1 MKIQLNN
8 VPISDNDDII
18 EPQSEE
24 TNPGS
29 SRSCVIQMFWEH
41 LNKKEDLWNIQKITR
56 QGLINIGMK
65 LKRDHR
71 GSSVINWFAFWLCS
85 VMLWLY
91 FDFIW
96 SWTQNCGQ

>member
-8 VPISDNDDII
+8 VPISDNDNII

-41 LNKKEDLWNIQKITR
+41 LNKKEDLWNI
-56 QGLINIGMK
+56 
-65 LKRDHR
+65 
-71 GSSVINWFAFWLCS
+71 
-85 VMLWLY
+85 
-91 FDFIW
+91 
-96 SWTQNCGQ
+96 